1 MSLTRKLLKELE
13 LDDPAIERI
22 IAAHVDTVDVLRQER
37 DDALSRAQQIE
48 VSLAERDELRTLVQA
63 REQEAASARE
73 ELNTYRAQVEAE
85 KHTAARRA
93 ALSDALTAQGANPQ
107 ALPLLLD
114 AIVLPEEAWS
124 GDTLADASAALQPW
138 HAKYG
143 ALFAVKSPI
152 PVTKVAPPVHGG
164 GLLTSADVKRMSAA
178 DINRHWSAVRSALQN
193 N

>member
-22 IAAHVDTVDVLRQER
+22 IAAHVDTVDTLRQER
-37 DDALSRAQQIE
+37 DDARSRAQQIE

-73 ELNTYRAQVEAE
+73 ELNTYRAQAEAE

-114 AIVLPEEAWS
+114 AIALPEEAWS

-164 GLLTSADVKRMSAA
+164 GLLTPADVKRMSAA

>member
-22 IAAHVDTVDVLRQER
+22 IAAHVDTVDALRQER

-48 VSLAERDELRTLVQA
+48 VSLAERDELRTLVQT

-114 AIVLPEEAWS
+114 AIALPEEAWS
-124 GDTLADASAALQPW
+124 GDTLSDASAALQPW

>member
-13 LDDPAIERI
+13 LDDPAIDRI
-22 IAAHVDTVDVLRQER
+22 IAAHVDTVDALRQER
-37 DDALSRAQQIE
+37 DDARSRAQQIE

-114 AIVLPEEAWS
+114 AIALPEEAWS

>member
-22 IAAHVDTVDVLRQER
+22 IAAHVDTLDALRQER

-114 AIVLPEEAWS
+114 AIALPEEAWS
-124 GDTLADASAALQPW
+124 GDTLADAAALQPW